1 MDSIT
6 INRGGA
12 VKRTKKEHI
21 IPRML
26 LSQFVAA
33 DGKLRVYEK
42 DKLPRVS
49 RPENECVENNYF
61 EFEFRGKKTNNRYEN
76 WLSHV
81 EGNAVVILEGIKQRR
96 ILTRQE
102 AEIWATFVAAL
113 FGRTRKVKAQ
123 ISNAVAQ
130 KVQQQIDNP
139 DYVRDLQLALLKH
152 GELHYAEDI
161 QHDLTEIHAAM
172 SADPSYFF
180 LSALHNRVR
189 IIAPDILA
197 RDWHTIAAPEG
208 YNFLI
213 SDCPVVTYKVQGGK
227 IFPGV
232 GFGDQ
237 KTIVLL
243 PVSPNHLFVASPR
256 HGEWPMV
263 FSTSD
268 MQYVN
273 RMIVQFA
280 HRNVYANAESE
291 EVQRLV
297 DTEIDATKFGE
308 NAFMPPAR

>member
-1 MDSIT
+1 M
-6 INRGGA
+6 
-12 VKRTKKEHI
+12 KLTKKPHI
-21 IPRML
+21 VPKML

-42 DKLPRVS
+42 SKQLRVS
-49 RPENECVENNYF
+49 RPENECTERYF
-61 EFEFRGKKTNNRYEN
+61 YEFEFRGKKTNNRYEN
-76 WLSHV
+76 WLSQV
-81 EGNAVVILEGIKQRR
+81 EGNAAVILGGIMQRR

-113 FGRTRKVKAQ
+113 FGRTRKVKTQ
-123 ISNAVAQ
+123 ISNAMSQ
-130 KVQQQIDNP
+130 MGRQQDNP

-161 QHDLTEIHAAM
+161 QRAVTEIHAAM
-172 SADPSYFF
+172 NADPSYFF
-180 LSALHNRVR
+180 VSALPSRVR

-208 YNFLI
+208 HTFLI
-213 SDCPVVTYKVQGGK
+213 SDCPVVTYKVQDGR
-227 IFPGV
+227 IFTGA
-232 GFGDQ
+232 GFGDE

-256 HGEWPMV
+256 HVEWPTV
-263 FSTSD
+263 FSASG
-268 MQYVN
+268 MQNVN

-280 HRNVYANAESE
+280 HRNVYADAESE

-297 DTEIDATKFGE
+297 DAEIDTKKFGE
-308 NAFMPPAR
+308 NAFVPPAR

>member
-1 MDSIT
+1 M
-6 INRGGA
+6 
-12 VKRTKKEHI
+12 KLTKKEHV

-26 LSQFVAA
+26 LSHFVAA

-42 DKLPRVS
+42 GKPLRAS
-49 RPENECVENNYF
+49 KPENECVESKYF

-76 WLSHV
+76 WLSQV
-81 EGNAVVILEGIKQRR
+81 EGNAAAILEGIKQRR

-123 ISNAVAQ
+123 ISNAMSQ
-130 KVQQQIDNP
+130 KVRQQIDNP
-139 DYVRDLQLALLKH
+139 NYVRGLQLVLLKH

-161 QHDLTEIHAAM
+161 QRDLTEIHAAM
-172 SADPSYFF
+172 NAEPSYFF
-180 LSALHNRVR
+180 VSALPNRVR
-189 IIAPDILA
+189 IIAPDILT

-208 YNFLI
+208 HSFLI
-213 SDCPVVTYKVQGGK
+213 SDCPVITYKVQDGR

-263 FSTSD
+263 FSASD

-291 EVQRLV
+291 DVQRLV
-297 DTEIDATKFGE
+297 DKEIDTTKFGE
-308 NAFMPPAR
+308 NAFVPPAR

>member
-1 MDSIT
+1 M
-6 INRGGA
+6 
-12 VKRTKKEHI
+12 KLTKKEHI

-49 RPENECVENNYF
+49 RPENECAESNYF

-76 WLSHV
+76 WLSQV
-81 EGNAVVILEGIKQRR
+81 EGNAAAILGGIMQRR

-113 FGRTRKVKAQ
+113 FGRTRKVRAQ
-123 ISNAVAQ
+123 ISNAMSKMVR
-130 KVQQQIDNP
+130 QQIDNP
-139 DYVRDLQLALLKH
+139 GYVRDLQFALLRH

-161 QHDLTEIHAAM
+161 QRAVTEIHAAM
-172 SADPSYFF
+172 NAVSSYFF
-180 LSALHNRVR
+180 VSALPNRIR

-208 YNFLI
+208 HSFLI
-213 SDCPVVTYKVQGGK
+213 SDCPVVTYKVQDGT
-227 IFPGV
+227 IFTGP
-232 GFGDQ
+232 GFGDE

-256 HGEWPMV
+256 HGGWPKV
-263 FSTSD
+263 FSPPD

-297 DTEIDATKFGE
+297 DSEIDTTKFGE
-308 NAFMPPAR
+308 NAFVPPPR

>member
-1 MDSIT
+1 M
-6 INRGGA
+6 
-12 VKRTKKEHI
+12 KLTKKEHI

-33 DGKLRVYEK
+33 DGKLRIYEK
-42 DKLPRVS
+42 GKLLRVS
-49 RPENECVENNYF
+49 KPENECVESRYF
-61 EFEFRGKKTNNRYEN
+61 EFEFRGKITNNKYEN
-76 WLSHV
+76 WMSQV
-81 EGNAVVILEGIKQRR
+81 EGNAAAVLEGIMQRR
-96 ILTRQE
+96 ILSLQE

-123 ISNAVAQ
+123 ISNAMSQ
-130 KVQQQIDNP
+130 KVRQQIDNP
-139 DYVRDLQLALLKH
+139 DYVRGLQLALLKH

-161 QHDLTEIHAAM
+161 QRNLTEIHAAM

-180 LSALHNRVR
+180 VSALPSRVR

-208 YNFLI
+208 HSFLI
-213 SDCPVVTYKVQGGK
+213 SDCPVVTYKVQDGR
-227 IFPGV
+227 IFTGA
-232 GFGDQ
+232 GFGDE

-256 HGEWPMV
+256 HGGWPMV
-263 FSTSD
+263 FSASD

-291 EVQRLV
+291 DVQRLV
-297 DTEIDATKFGE
+297 DKEIDTTKFGE
-308 NAFMPPAR
+308 NAFVPPAR

>member
-1 MDSIT
+1 M
-6 INRGGA
+6 
-12 VKRTKKEHI
+12 KLTKKEHI

-33 DGKLRVYEK
+33 DGKLRIYEK
-42 DKLPRVS
+42 GKPLRVS
-49 RPENECVENNYF
+49 RPENECVESRYF
-61 EFEFRGKKTNNRYEN
+61 EFEFRGKKTNNKYEN
-76 WLSHV
+76 WMSQV
-81 EGNAVVILEGIKQRR
+81 EGNAAAVLEGILQRR
-96 ILTRQE
+96 IPSCRE

-123 ISNAVAQ
+123 ISNAMSQ
-130 KVQQQIDNP
+130 KVRQQIDNP
-139 DYVRDLQLALLKH
+139 DYVHDLQLALLKH

-161 QHDLTEIHAAM
+161 QRDLTEIHAAM

-180 LSALHNRVR
+180 VSALPNRVR

-208 YNFLI
+208 HSFLI
-213 SDCPVVTYKVQGGK
+213 SDCPVVTYKVQSGR

-256 HGEWPMV
+256 HVGWPKV
-263 FSTSD
+263 FSTSG
-268 MQYVN
+268 MQNVN
-273 RMIVQFA
+273 HMIVQFA
-280 HRNVYANAESE
+280 QRNVYSNVESE

-297 DTEIDATKFGE
+297 DAEIDTIKFGE
-308 NAFMPPAR
+308 NAYVPPAR

>member
-1 MDSIT
+1 M
-6 INRGGA
+6 
-12 VKRTKKEHI
+12 KLTKKPHI
-21 IPRML
+21 VPKML

-42 DKLPRVS
+42 SKQLRVS
-49 RPENECVENNYF
+49 RPENECTERYF
-61 EFEFRGKKTNNRYEN
+61 YEFEFRGKKTNNRYEN
-76 WLSHV
+76 WLSQV
-81 EGNAVVILEGIKQRR
+81 EGNAAVILGGIMQRR

-113 FGRTRKVKAQ
+113 FGRTRKVKTQ
-123 ISNAVAQ
+123 ISNAMSQ
-130 KVQQQIDNP
+130 MGRQQDNP

-161 QHDLTEIHAAM
+161 QRAVTEIHAAM
-172 SADPSYFF
+172 NADPSYFF
-180 LSALHNRVR
+180 VSALPNRVR

-208 YNFLI
+208 HSFLI
-213 SDCPVVTYKVQGGK
+213 SDCPVVTYKVQDGR
-227 IFPGV
+227 IFAGA
-232 GFGDQ
+232 GFGDE

-256 HGEWPMV
+256 HGGWPTV
-263 FSTSD
+263 FSASD

-291 EVQRLV
+291 DVQRLV
-297 DTEIDATKFGE
+297 DKEIDTTKFGE
-308 NAFMPPAR
+308 NAFVPPAR

>member
-1 MDSIT
+1 M
-6 INRGGA
+6 
-12 VKRTKKEHI
+12 KLTKKPHI
-21 IPRML
+21 VPKML

-42 DKLPRVS
+42 SKQLRVS
-49 RPENECVENNYF
+49 RPENECTERYF
-61 EFEFRGKKTNNRYEN
+61 YEFEFRGKKTNNRYEN
-76 WLSHV
+76 WLSQV
-81 EGNAVVILEGIKQRR
+81 EGNAAVILGGIMQRR

-113 FGRTRKVKAQ
+113 FGRTRKVKTQ
-123 ISNAVAQ
+123 ISNAMSQ
-130 KVQQQIDNP
+130 MGRQQDNP

-161 QHDLTEIHAAM
+161 QRAVTEIHAAM
-172 SADPSYFF
+172 NADPSYFF
-180 LSALHNRVR
+180 VSALPNRVR

-208 YNFLI
+208 HSFLI
-213 SDCPVVTYKVQGGK
+213 SDCPVVTYKVQDGR
-227 IFPGV
+227 IFTGA
-232 GFGDQ
+232 GFGDE

-256 HGEWPMV
+256 HGGWPTV
-263 FSTSD
+263 FSASD

-291 EVQRLV
+291 DVQRLV
-297 DTEIDATKFGE
+297 DKEIDTTKFGE
-308 NAFMPPAR
+308 NAFVPPAR